1 MEIYK
6 YGLDAWTSEV
16 GVVRLLSLG
25 CVVFPDLRKDWIT
38 WKTSEKEHLW
48 ACLAQWIKF
57 LGTAHKG
64 LPESDRSHSQAA
76 FMLVGCGSCSGLVFC
91 NGPLLEAPRL
101 DSLGYPGGG
110 GQVIFRATC
119 FFAILFYRN
128 CDSFSLP
135 ENTRPTSPRQV
146 LWPCSVWAIILQIN
160 VFLCHSRHRLCLS
173 APKFTH
179 LFK

>member
-110 GQVIFRATC
+110 GRSSLGPLASLQ
-119 FFAILFYRN
+119 FYSIETVTVSPCLRTL
-128 CDSFSLP
+128 DPHHLVRFSDHAQFEP
-135 ENTRPTSPRQV
+135 
-146 LWPCSVWAIILQIN
+146 
-160 VFLCHSRHRLCLS
+160 
-173 APKFTH
+173 
-179 LFK
+179 